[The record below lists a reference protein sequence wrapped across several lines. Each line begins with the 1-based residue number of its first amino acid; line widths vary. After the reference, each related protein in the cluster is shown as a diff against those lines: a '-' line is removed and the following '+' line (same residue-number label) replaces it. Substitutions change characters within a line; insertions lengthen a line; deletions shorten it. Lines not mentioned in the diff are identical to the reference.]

1 MTQKVGLYQYKNSK
15 SGFVPTRSHVGT
27 KTEPEIQKEILKEI
41 QKTTRFPQ
49 SAVVRLKWTE
59 KQIKVT
65 RQNVCPHDVH
75 VGKERWYQ
83 ETLLIDML
91 KTGSCCARDEVAS
104 DKVGEENQMHTVIDQ
119 RRRIQHA
126 TVKHETTLQ

>member
-1 MTQKVGLYQYKNSK
+1 MVTCWYND
-15 SGFVPTRSHVGT
+15 RDGT

-49 SAVVRLKWTE
+49 SAVVRVKWTE

-119 RRRIQHA
+119 RRRLQHA
-126 TVKHETTLQ
+126 TVKHETKFQ